1 MLRED
6 AMAIETFMSASIRV
20 VQTLEFNVL
29 ICFSERHGFCFG
41 VSILAMGIGVRV
53 PGVDQGLRA

>member
-1 MLRED
+1 
-6 AMAIETFMSASIRV
+6 MAIETFMSASIRV